1 MKITFLVGLPGSG
14 KTHYGN
20 LLAEDP
26 NVVYIDDISVREDP
40 MREIQLAMGVEH
52 ILISD
57 VFLCREEERKKAIR
71 VVRRIAAL
79 ERFDYEVDWVFF
91 ENNPEQCLKNVAYRD
106 KQGDHRAVNGLIR
119 ELTKE
124 YKIPQGIVP
133 RTTRHW

>member
-20 LLAEDP
+20 LLAEGP

-57 VFLCREEERKKAIR
+57 VFLCREEERKK
-71 VVRRIAAL
+71 
-79 ERFDYEVDWVFF
+79 RFGWFAGL
-91 ENNPEQCLKNVAYRD
+91 PLW
-106 KQGDHRAVNGLIR
+106 NGLI
-119 ELTKE
+119 TKWIGFSL
-124 YKIPQGIVP
+124 KTILSNV
-133 RTTRHW
+133 